1 MFSNKSAKCVG
12 SGTTA
17 FQDAASI
24 DEVHC
29 AHIDASRRASS
40 VHLTATMATA
50 SSLTDKIL
58 LLGSSQENEL
68 YVADAATGGQLYCFK
83 NGRASR
89 FGVQVLPRTDHLV
102 AMQDNKLAA
111 HIWAWSKDMPVYK
124 CHTAEKM
131 GPTAATSCGN
141 FLFAGAQS
149 GKVYV
154 WDVKTGELVMVW
166 DAHYKS
172 VAAIALTS
180 DDSHVITAGDDAVVH
195 VWRLMDIL
203 DEPDVTSSFQQG
215 LTPVVSWTD
224 HVLPVTSIH
233 VGRGGVNGR
242 IYTSSLDRTC
252 KIWSLSSAQ
261 CLYSATCPSFVNVCA
276 ADAMEHRLFM
286 GCGNGKVYAL
296 DLNAAASAVTAATA
310 RLLSMSVS
318 GGASSAPWGP
328 DAVLPDAF
336 EGHEVAVTTMQL
348 SDCGGFLF
356 TGDEAGVVRV
366 WDSVSRQ
373 SLRTL
378 KLFKGKVSALVLLHK
393 PRNLFHRVKVSRNA
407 THEDGASVAP
417 PLPIAPLKKY
427 MNASSESDK

>member
-1 MFSNKSAKCVG
+1 M
-12 SGTTA
+12 
-17 FQDAASI
+17 AAS
-24 DEVHC
+24 
-29 AHIDASRRASS
+29 
-40 VHLTATMATA
+40 T
-50 SSLTDKIL
+50 LTDKVL
-58 LLGSSQENEL
+58 VLGSSQENEL

-111 HIWAWSKDMPVYK
+111 HIWGWAKDMPVFK
-124 CHTAEKM
+124 CHTSEKM
-131 GPTAATSCGN
+131 GPTAVTKCGN

-154 WDVKTGELVMVW
+154 WDVKTGELAMVW

-172 VAAIALTS
+172 VSALALTS

-233 VGRGGVNGR
+233 VSHGGVNGR

-252 KIWSLSSAQ
+252 KIWSLSSSQ
-261 CLYSATCPSFVNVCA
+261 CLYSVTCPSFVNVCA

-296 DLNAAASAVTAATA
+296 DLNAAASSVTAATA
-310 RLLSMSVS
+310 RILSTNAAAN
-318 GGASSAPWGP
+318 GASSATAWGQ
-328 DAVLPDAF
+328 DALLPDAF
-336 EGHEVAVTTMQL
+336 EGHEVSVTTMQI
-348 SDCGGFLF
+348 SECGGFLV
-356 TGDEAGVVRV
+356 TGDEDGVVRV
-366 WDSVSRQ
+366 WDSLSRQ
-373 SLRTL
+373 SLRTI
-378 KLFKGKVSALVLLHK
+378 KLFKGKVSALLLIPR
-393 PRNLFHRVKVSRNA
+393 PRNLFHKIKLARNS
-407 THEDGASVAP
+407 TQEEGASIAP
-417 PLPIAPLKKY
+417 ALPVAPLKKY
-427 MNASSESDK
+427 MNSASSSHDNAPSS

>member
-1 MFSNKSAKCVG
+1 MAAAALADQVLLFG
-12 SGTTA
+12 S
-17 FQDAASI
+17 
-24 DEVHC
+24 C
-29 AHIDASRRASS
+29 
-40 VHLTATMATA
+40 
-50 SSLTDKIL
+50 
-58 LLGSSQENEL
+58 QENEL
-68 YVADAATGGQLYCFK
+68 YVADASTGGQLYCFK
-83 NGRASR
+83 NGRTSR

-111 HIWAWSKDMPVYK
+111 HIWVWSKDMPVWK

-131 GPTAATSCGN
+131 GPTCVTQCGN

-172 VAAIALTS
+172 VSTIALTS

-233 VGRGGVNGR
+233 VSHGGVDGR

-252 KIWSLSSAQ
+252 KIWSLNSPQ
-261 CLYSATCPSFVNVCA
+261 CLFSVTCPSFVNVCV
-276 ADAMEHRLFM
+276 ADPMEHRLFM
-286 GCGNGKVYAL
+286 GCGNGKIYAL
-296 DLNAAASAVTAATA
+296 DLNAAASSVTAAAA
-310 RLLSMSVS
+310 RILSSSRGS
-318 GGASSAPWGP
+318 GASASSASPWGP
-328 DAVLPDAF
+328 DALLPDAF
-336 EGHEVAVTTMQL
+336 EGHEVSVTTMQV
-348 SDCGGFLF
+348 SECGGFLF
-356 TGDEAGVVRV
+356 TGDENGVVRV
-366 WDSVSRQ
+366 WDSLSRQ
-373 SLRTL
+373 SLRTI
-378 KLFKGKVSALVLLHK
+378 KLFKGKVSALLLIPK
-393 PRNLFHRVKVSRNA
+393 PRNLFHKVKTSRNA
-407 THEDGASVAP
+407 SQEENGSLAP

-427 MNASSESDK
+427 MNTSSSDTADK